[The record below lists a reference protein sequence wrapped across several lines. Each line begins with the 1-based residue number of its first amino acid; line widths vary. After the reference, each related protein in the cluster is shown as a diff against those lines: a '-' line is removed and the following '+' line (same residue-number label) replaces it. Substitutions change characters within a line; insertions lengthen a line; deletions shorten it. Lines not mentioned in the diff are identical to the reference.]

1 MENTNV
7 KIMGNHLFKPE
18 WGTYDLA
25 CGGEIIS
32 VYGGPADWNK
42 YYKKSLKSKKK
53 IYQSS
58 NLTTKNIELNELYNQ
73 VQQLKKNH
81 SPSEKYLPI
90 LNELYNNYPS
100 DWLLCMEIYEIIIGD
115 SAIEKEI
122 NQLLNHIN
130 GFKKDEKLKDTIH
143 RGLQI
148 IA

>member
-1 MENTNV
+1 M
-7 KIMGNHLFKPE
+7 
-18 WGTYDLA
+18 A

-32 VYGGPADWNK
+32 VFGGPADWNK
-42 YYKKSLKSKKK
+42 YYKKSMKSKKE

-81 SPSEKYLPI
+81 SASEKYLRI
-90 LNELYNNYPS
+90 LNELYNNYPG

-115 SAIEKEI
+115 SSIEKEI

-130 GFKKDEKLKDTIH
+130 GFKKDEKLKDTID
-143 RGLQI
+143 RGLKL

>member
-1 MENTNV
+1 M
-7 KIMGNHLFKPE
+7 
-18 WGTYDLA
+18 
-25 CGGEIIS
+25 
-32 VYGGPADWNK
+32 
-42 YYKKSLKSKKK
+42 KSKKE

-81 SPSEKYLPI
+81 SPNEKYLPI
-90 LNELYNNYPS
+90 LNELYNNYPG

-122 NQLLNHIN
+122 NQLLDHIN
-130 GFKKDEKLKDTIH
+130 GFKKDERLKDTIH